1 MWFVSTQ
8 HKITTRHRAKVSH
21 KKKNNSNE
29 MYEFWVRYEEQKI
42 RVNINKKKILKIF
55 SIILNIF
62 SINWAIQI

>member
-8 HKITTRHRAKVSH
+8 HKITTRHRAKVSQ
-21 KKKNNSNE
+21 KKNNSNE

-62 SINWAIQI
+62 SINWAILI